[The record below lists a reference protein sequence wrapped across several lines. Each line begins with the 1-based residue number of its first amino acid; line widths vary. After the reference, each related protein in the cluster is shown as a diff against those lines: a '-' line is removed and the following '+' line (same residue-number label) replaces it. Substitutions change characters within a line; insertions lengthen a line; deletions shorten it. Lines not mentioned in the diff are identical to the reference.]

1 MQPMKTKFRPYCT
14 TDYLATL
21 GEIPVCLNTNNSAV
35 HSTAIYVVQVHKV
48 ESLLGDENAKALGIL
63 TINKGGYTPLTQ
75 QQATMTDVANI
86 QANLQAAGTPVQS
99 TKDPDLPI
107 PPDEQARVH
116 ALIDKH
122 PTAFSGIGLLKDDEV
137 SFHIDQKVPPAPY
150 RPIPLAY
157 REKLRSHLQALRE
170 QNKIEDV
177 DPNEHCPGSQMW
189 LSPRRNNWDK
199 SV

>member
-1 MQPMKTKFRPYCT
+1 MKTKFRPYCT
-14 TDYLATL
+14 TDYFATL

-86 QANLQAAGTPVQS
+86 QANLQASGIPVQS
-99 TKDPDLPI
+99 TKDPDVPI
-107 PPDEQARVH
+107 PPDEQARVQ

-122 PTAFSGIGLLKDDEV
+122 PTAFSGIGLLKDEEV
-137 SFHIDQKVPPAPY
+137 SFHIDQKVPPVAAPY

-157 REKLRSHLQALRE
+157 REKLSSHLQALRE
-170 QNKIEDV
+170 ENKIEDV
-177 DPNEHCPGSQMW
+177 DPNEHCPWISNVVITEM
-189 LSPRRNNWDK
+189 WDK